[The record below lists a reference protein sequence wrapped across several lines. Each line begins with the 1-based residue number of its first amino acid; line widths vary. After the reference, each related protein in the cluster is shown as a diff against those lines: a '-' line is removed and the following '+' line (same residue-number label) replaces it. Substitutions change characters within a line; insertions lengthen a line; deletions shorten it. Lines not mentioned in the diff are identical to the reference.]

1 MNARSCSRLRGTHG
15 LLFEAAHCS
24 PLACAFSLS
33 DDRHAF

>member
-1 MNARSCSRLRGTHG
+1 VNARSCSRLRGTHG
-15 LLFEAAHCS
+15 RLFEAAHGF